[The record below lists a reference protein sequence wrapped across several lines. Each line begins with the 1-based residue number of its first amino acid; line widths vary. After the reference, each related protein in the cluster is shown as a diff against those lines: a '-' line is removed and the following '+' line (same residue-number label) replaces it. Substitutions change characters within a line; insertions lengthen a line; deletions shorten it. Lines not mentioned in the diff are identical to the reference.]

1 MPTEEDLEQM
11 ITESMDLERVQSGI
25 LALGIETMEKAVV
38 KVENISGFS
47 GV

>member
-25 LALGIETMEKAVV
+25 LALEIETMEKAVV